1 MKKLLLLFLLISSTA
16 FAGDWPV
23 NTLFAIGFSISG
35 APPVSVIM
43 PFVCP
48 QQLNYAANFVGS
60 GVSCGTSPS
69 ETDTYTIKV
78 AGSSIGTVALGTTC
92 SSTSGTT
99 GTGVTFATTGGL
111 AQLCTPGQRLELDGP
126 ATVSGANIA
135 ITLVATR

>member
-1 MKKLLLLFLLISSTA
+1 MRKWPLLLLLLASTA

-48 QQLNYAANFVGS
+48 QQLSFAANFVGS
-60 GVSCGTSPS
+60 GVSCGTSPIES
-69 ETDTYTIKV
+69 DTYTIKV
-78 AGSSIGTVALGTTC
+78 AGSSIGTVVVGTTC
-92 SSTSGTT
+92 VSTSGTS
-99 GTGVTFATTGGL
+99 GIGVTFATTGGL
-111 AQLCTPGQRLELDGP
+111 AQLCTPGQRIELDGP
-126 ATVSGANIA
+126 ATVSGNNIA